1 MNNETK
7 KSEQDR
13 KNIILALKV
22 LALALV
28 SFFGF
33 IIAAWMRSKGA

>member
-1 MNNETK
+1 MSN

-13 KNIILALKV
+13 KNIATALKV
-22 LALALV
+22 LALALL

-33 IIAAWMRSKGA
+33 VFATWLRSKGG